1 MGYLSNYMFMQKF
14 WSSSIC
20 VLLLTSF
27 QWAQQA
33 HTQPTGRAAVS
44 QEAKPA
50 VTAKPS
56 PTESADYS
64 QEAFVTEHYLESFR
78 FENDGTGREQ
88 IDARIK
94 INSDSGVQALG
105 QLKVGYSALSDKL
118 EVVYVRVIKPDGTVI
133 TAQESAVQDLTIP
146 DAPVYTDYHQKHI
159 TVPSLRPGDVLEY
172 QFVRTIVNPLT
183 SGQFSTS
190 YDFKDRGI
198 VLDEQLE
205 INVPK
210 SRQIKL
216 KSEPGAEP
224 KITDDGDRRIY
235 RWKHSHLE
243 DEEETAKEETADA
256 PARRGRGPLR
266 ATDYIRKL
274 ATARRLVRQSG
285 EGPSPAQRRDQS
297 QGQ

>member
-1 MGYLSNYMFMQKF
+1 MSNSGPVAGLVEANRGAWTLLSNSLARQVGMRYLSIYTFMRRIC
-14 WSSSIC
+14 SLSIILFFL
-20 VLLLTSF
+20 VASLGAQQTHSK
-27 QWAQQA
+27 QSEHPAVAQQA
-33 HTQPTGRAAVS
+33 TP
-44 QEAKPA
+44 P
-50 VTAKPS
+50 
-56 PTESADYS
+56 SADYS
-64 QEAFVTEHYLESFR
+64 QEAFVIEHYLESFR

-94 INSDSGVQALG
+94 VNGESGVQALG

-133 TAQESAVQDLTIP
+133 TAQESAIQDLTIP

-183 SGQFSTS
+183 PGQFWTS

-210 SRQIKL
+210 ARQIKL
-216 KSEPGAEP
+216 KSEPGRGTQRSPTKATVAFTAGNTLISKTKTKLP
-224 KITDDGDRRIY
+224 KRRNDRC
-235 RWKHSHLE
+235 S
-243 DEEETAKEETADA
+243 
-256 PARRGRGPLR
+256 R
-266 ATDYIRKL
+266 ATRTKSLQYN
-274 ATARRLVRQSG
+274 
-285 EGPSPAQRRDQS
+285 
-297 QGQ
+297 